1 MGKYVGFWY
10 IMAALF
16 LTLLWMAVSELVA
29 LPIIPSPFKV
39 VDNLADIFMK
49 YIAVHSL
56 YSLWRIAAGLI
67 LAIVIG

>member
-49 YIAVHSL
+49 YIKNCFF
-56 YSLWRIAAGLI
+56 
-67 LAIVIG
+67 AIIFCHNSAFRVFGD